1 MISAM
6 TSKSRTTR
14 MTATTTKVVSKVLC
28 AVFLAVLMSGCSDP
42 EGVFA
47 PGSAAV
53 RAFRARLDSQ
63 PSATAALQARCPTP
77 IRVIRLSVDRPV
89 TDDILTLLQVHE
101 THQVMTRHVR
111 LLCGETVLSD
121 AWNWYVPE
129 RLSPAM
135 NTLLEQTD
143 TPFGRVVQQTA
154 FRRQRLETRFPG
166 SASGIVLENRALLR
180 RGIDDAPISLVVEDY
195 LPAAIRP

>member
-1 MISAM
+1 M
-6 TSKSRTTR
+6 TRTI
-14 MTATTTKVVSKVLC
+14 ATTTKVFC
-28 AVFLAVLMSGCSDP
+28 AVLLAALMSGCSDP

-47 PGSAAV
+47 PDSAAV

-63 PSATAALQARCPTP
+63 PSATAVLQARCPSP
-77 IRVIRLSVDRPV
+77 IRVLRLSVDRPV
-89 TDDILTLLQVHE
+89 TEDILTLLQVTE
-101 THQVMTRHVR
+101 THQVTTRHVR

-143 TPFGRVVQQTA
+143 TPFGRAVQQTD
-154 FRRQRLETRFPG
+154 FRRQKLETRFPG
-166 SASGIVLENRALLR
+166 AASGIVLENRALLR
-180 RGIDDAPISLVVEDY
+180 RGSDNAPISLVVEDY

>member
-1 MISAM
+1 MG
-6 TSKSRTTR
+6 
-14 MTATTTKVVSKVLC
+14 
-28 AVFLAVLMSGCSDP
+28 GCSDP
-42 EGVFA
+42 EGVFT
-47 PGSAAV
+47 PDSAAV
-53 RAFRARLDSQ
+53 RAFRTRLNSQ
-63 PSATAALQARCPTP
+63 PSATAALQARCSNP
-77 IRVIRLSVDRPV
+77 IRVVRLSVDRPV
-89 TDDILTLLQVHE
+89 TEDILTLLQVRE
-101 THQVMTRHVR
+101 VHQVTTRHVR

-143 TPFGRVVQQTA
+143 TPFGRAVQQTA

-166 SASGIVLENRALLR
+166 RASGIVLENRALLR
-180 RGIDDAPISLVVEDY
+180 RGVDDAPISLVVEDY

>member
-1 MISAM
+1 MG
-6 TSKSRTTR
+6 
-14 MTATTTKVVSKVLC
+14 
-28 AVFLAVLMSGCSDP
+28 GCTDP

-47 PGSAAV
+47 PDSAAV

-63 PSATAALQARCPTP
+63 PSATAVLQAACALP
-77 IRVIRLSVDRPV
+77 IRVQHLSVDRPV
-89 TDDILTLLQVHE
+89 TEDILTLLRVTE

-111 LLCGETVLSD
+111 LLCGDTALSD

-154 FRRQRLETRFPG
+154 FRRQRLETLFPG
-166 SASGIVLENRALLR
+166 RHSGIVLQNRALLL
-180 RGIDDAPISLVVEDY
+180 RGADDAPISLVVEDY
-195 LPAAIRP
+195 LPAALRP

>member
-1 MISAM
+1 
-6 TSKSRTTR
+6 
-14 MTATTTKVVSKVLC
+14 
-28 AVFLAVLMSGCSDP
+28 MSGCSDP
-42 EGVFA
+42 EGVFT
-47 PGSAAV
+47 PDGAAV
-53 RAFRARLDSQ
+53 RAFRARLDGQ
-63 PSATAALQARCPTP
+63 PSATAVLQARCPSP
-77 IRVIRLSVDRPV
+77 IRVLRLSVDRPV
-89 TDDILTLLQVHE
+89 TEEILTLLQVTE

-166 SASGIVLENRALLR
+166 AVSGIVLENRALLL
-180 RGIDDAPISLVVEDY
+180 RGADGAPISLVVEDY
-195 LPAAIRP
+195 LPAAVRP

>member
-6 TSKSRTTR
+6 TSKSPTTR
-14 MTATTTKVVSKVLC
+14 MTATTTKVVC
-28 AVFLAVLMSGCSDP
+28 AVFLAALMSGCSDP
-42 EGVFA
+42 EGIFA
-47 PGSAAV
+47 PDSAAV

-63 PSATAALQARCPTP
+63 PSATAALQARCSTP

-89 TDDILTLLQVHE
+89 TEDILTLLQVRE

-143 TPFGRVVQQTA
+143 TPFGRVVRQTA

-166 SASGIVLENRALLR
+166 KASGIVLENRALLL
-180 RGIDDAPISLVVEDY
+180 RGADNAPISLVVEDY